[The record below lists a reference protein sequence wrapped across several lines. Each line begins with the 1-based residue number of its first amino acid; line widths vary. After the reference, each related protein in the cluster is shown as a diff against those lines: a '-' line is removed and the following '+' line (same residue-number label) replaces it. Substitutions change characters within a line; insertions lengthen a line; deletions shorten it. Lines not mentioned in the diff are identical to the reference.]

1 MRNLAILFISLIL
14 SSCNITEQWNKKQA
28 LSSRSNNVQLA
39 VAADDDAIL
48 LNGNRNYQTS
58 LQIDKD
64 CYNAFFGEMPNGKFL
79 EKMHNEDSAKY
90 EYSSIIFSV
99 SYKGKSI
106 IQNKEIESSYFG
118 SIPDSMDGILSLGSI
133 DYAIKNDTLVVPI
146 GLFYPDSDCGYHIL
160 LKITPEGEICYSYEI
175 ASGGNEGKNL
185 LYVCV
190 KQDISDTTRTIYYL
204 EDELL
209 STTIYSSPGKLNRY
223 ESILISHRY
232 QTFIETMEDDGL
244 QKRILIYDK
253 EDMKLFQTEGFDLA
267 GPYKSCSSFQILD
280 INTENRIVNIEVSGG
295 TIKKLTLSPIV

>member
-99 SYKGKSI
+99 SYKGKPI
-106 IQNKEIESSYFG
+106 IQNKET
-118 SIPDSMDGILSLGSI
+118 
-133 DYAIKNDTLVVPI
+133 AAAAAA
-146 GLFYPDSDCGYHIL
+146 C
-160 LKITPEGEICYSYEI
+160 
-175 ASGGNEGKNL
+175 
-185 LYVCV
+185 
-190 KQDISDTTRTIYYL
+190 TI
-204 EDELL
+204 
-209 STTIYSSPGKLNRY
+209 IV
-223 ESILISHRY
+223 IFFLI
-232 QTFIETMEDDGL
+232 
-244 QKRILIYDK
+244 
-253 EDMKLFQTEGFDLA
+253 
-267 GPYKSCSSFQILD
+267 
-280 INTENRIVNIEVSGG
+280 
-295 TIKKLTLSPIV
+295 